1 MRKYVIESSL
11 GTTTQQRTIAAIIS
25 LIISLIIT
33 AAMYLLH
40 IRVPNPPFENKTGE
54 LMLDFGVEEVS
65 FGSPKEGGPS
75 DFPPELGGGSSEPA
89 TTTSTPSAVQSGG
102 YGDIV
107 NTADQSVETG
117 LPPIDPPASKK
128 QQVNSRLAG
137 LQSKIGKRG
146 TDGNGSPK
154 GIEGGQGNV
163 GFGGG
168 ANTGGILGNGGTRV
182 TKNTGNGFFTASG
195 FANYS
200 VSSNVRELK
209 EKLRGTID
217 AEVTV
222 DCNGNA
228 RFKRLLPSSNFQGL
242 DTDAKQAMEY
252 FISKTTFT
260 RVGDKCPETGRISLN
275 VKNTIAD

>member
-1 MRKYVIESSL
+1 MRKYVIENTL
-11 GTTTQQRTIAAIIS
+11 GTTTQQRTVAAIIS
-25 LIISLIIT
+25 LILSLMIT

-40 IRVPNPPFENKTGE
+40 IRVPNPPFETKTGE
-54 LMLDFGVEEVS
+54 LMLDFGLEEVS
-65 FGSPKEGGPS
+65 YGSPNEGGPS
-75 DFPPELGGGSSEPA
+75 DFPPEQGGGSSEN
-89 TTTSTPSAVQSGG
+89 TTTTTPSAVQTGG

-107 NTADQSVETG
+107 NTTDQSVETG
-117 LPPIDPPASKK
+117 LLPIDPPASKTP
-128 QQVNSRLAG
+128 QVNSRLAG

-146 TDGNGSPK
+146 TDGNGSPN
-154 GIEGGQGNV
+154 GIQGGQGNV

-195 FANYS
+195 FASYS
-200 VSSNVRELK
+200 VSSPVRELK
-209 EKLRGTID
+209 EKIRGTIVAD
-217 AEVTV
+217 VTV

-228 RFKRLLPSSNFQGL
+228 KFKQLHPSSNYQGL
-242 DTDAKQAMEY
+242 DTDAKQAMLY

-260 RVGDKCPETGRISLN
+260 RIGDKCPETGRISLE

>member
-1 MRKYVIESSL
+1 MRKYVIENTL
-11 GTTTQQRTIAAIIS
+11 GTTTQQRTVAAIIS

-33 AAMYLLH
+33 AGMYLLH

-54 LMLDFGVEEVS
+54 LMLDFGLEEVS
-65 FGSPKEGGPS
+65 LGSPNEGGPS
-75 DFPPELGGGSSEPA
+75 DFPPELGGGASEPS
-89 TTTSTPSAVQSGG
+89 TTTSTPNAVQTGG

-117 LPPIDPPASKK
+117 LPPIDPPASKTP
-128 QQVNSRLAG
+128 QVNSRLAG

-146 TDGNGSPK
+146 TEGNGSPK
-154 GIEGGQGNV
+154 GVEGGQGNV

-200 VSSNVRELK
+200 VNSNVRELK

-228 RFKRLLPSSNFQGL
+228 RLKRLLPSSNFQGL

-275 VKNTIAD
+275 VKNTISN